1 MYGTIYTIR
10 SSNRRIAWW
19 VGGRFF
25 ICAPLELLR
34 PKTGGLFELA
44 RTRRSCCIQM
54 WQQIDENGTPDS
66 LNYVCTTPNNNISL
80 DTIHPNGIYYI
91 ERSNKFHR
99 CKTQRR
105 NLIFGLF
112 LSLQLS
118 FFIEK
123 LKWLFVGE
131 GRFIRS
137 GDTHDFWL
145 EIWIKL
151 NNIPLV

>member
-1 MYGTIYTIR
+1 MELYIRCLIVALRDGSAADSSFVRRLNCDRKLAVYLNWHARVAVVVFKCGSKSTKTARQTHSTMSVLHPTI
-10 SSNRRIAWW
+10 
-19 VGGRFF
+19 
-25 ICAPLELLR
+25 
-34 PKTGGLFELA
+34 
-44 RTRRSCCIQM
+44 
-54 WQQIDENGTPDS
+54 
-66 LNYVCTTPNNNISL
+66 ISL
-80 DTIHPNGIYYI
+80 DILYTRTVYYI
-91 ERSNKFHR
+91 ERYNKFHR

-118 FFIEK
+118 FLIEK

-145 EIWIKL
+145 KIWIKL